1 MVLEQEWQQNLV
13 ELLLQIE
20 DLKVEKHY
28 QLNELR

>member
-1 MVLEQEWQQNLV
+1 MVLEQEWQQNLA